1 MKILLDTHMIL
12 WIFAE
17 DPRLTKNA
25 QFMIC
30 DRNNTIFCSVVST
43 WEVLLKRRQSPE
55 HFSLEVDDFLLY
67 CRKTGFLPLVLSDKH
82 VSAAAAISK
91 PDNTPRHNDPFDKLL
106 IAQAKTENLI
116 FLTHDKNLIFYNEPC
131 VYLE

>member
-12 WIFAE
+12 WFFAE

-25 QFMIC
+25 QLMIR
-30 DRNNTIFCSVVST
+30 DRNNAIFYSVVST
-43 WEVLLKRRQSPE
+43 WEVLLKRRQSPN
-55 HFSLEVDDFLLY
+55 HFSLEVNDFLLY
-67 CRKTGFLPLVLSDKH
+67 CRKTGFLPLNLCDKH
-82 VSAAAAISK
+82 ISVAADILK

-116 FLTHDKNLIFYNEPC
+116 FLTHDRNLTFYNEH
-131 VYLE
+131 